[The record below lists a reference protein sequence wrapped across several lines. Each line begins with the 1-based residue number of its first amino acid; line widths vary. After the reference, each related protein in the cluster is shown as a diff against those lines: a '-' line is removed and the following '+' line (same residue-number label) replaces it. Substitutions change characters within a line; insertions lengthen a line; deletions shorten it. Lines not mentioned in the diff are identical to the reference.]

1 MVPVPL
7 ATDKMIA
14 EIDGAV
20 GWVIF
25 NNPARRNAV
34 SVDMWR
40 AIPAIF
46 DRFEA
51 EPAVRAIVLRGAG
64 EAAFV
69 SGLDISQFEDE
80 FSSSRAAAGLE
91 ALSARANRRI
101 QTSSKPTI
109 AMIDGF
115 CIGAGVQIATSC
127 DIRIA
132 ADTATLA
139 ITAAKL
145 GLGYPVSSLKR
156 LLDIVGPSAVKEI
169 FFTGG
174 RVSATA
180 WSRPRNW
187 RAPCASTA
195 EQSPTT
201 RRSPFRRSSRC
212 STRRSPPRSSLRP
225 AADWRAIHGPEAC
238 RSERAHYRRL
248 QGHRAGD
255 GQVVRRGG
263 RQPRPGRPLGG
274 RLGEGCARDRQRGG
288 RGNAFGGSVGRC
300 GARACGRTFPRRR
313 YS

>member
-1 MVPVPL
+1 MVSVPL

-46 DRFEA
+46 DRLEA

-80 FSSSRAAAGLE
+80 FASSQAAAGLE
-91 ALSARANRRI
+91 ALSARANQRI
-101 QTSSKPTI
+101 QTSSKPTV
-109 AMIDGF
+109 AMINGY

-139 ITAAKL
+139 ITAARL

-156 LLDIVGPSAVKEI
+156 LLDIAGPGTVKEI
-169 FFTGG
+169 FFTGRRFSAAEAEMMG
-174 RVSATA
+174 LVNRVV
-180 WSRPRNW
+180 
-187 RAPCASTA
+187 
-195 EQSPTT
+195 
-201 RRSPFRRSSRC
+201 
-212 STRRSPPRSSLRP
+212 P
-225 AADWRAIHGPEAC
+225 AAQLESTVREYGGAIADNAPLAIQAVKQMLDKALSPEVELA
-238 RSERAHYRRL
+238 
-248 QGHRAGD
+248 
-255 GQVVRRGG
+255 
-263 RQPRPGRPLGG
+263 
-274 RLGEGCARDRQRGG
+274 
-288 RGNAFGGSVGRC
+288 
-300 GARACGRTFPRRR
+300 ACGRLESHSWT
-313 YS
+313 